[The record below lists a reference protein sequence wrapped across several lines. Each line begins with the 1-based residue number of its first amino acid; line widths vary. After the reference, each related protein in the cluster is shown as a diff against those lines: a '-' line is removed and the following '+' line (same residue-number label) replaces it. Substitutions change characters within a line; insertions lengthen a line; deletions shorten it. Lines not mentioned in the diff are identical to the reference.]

1 MIPGDLVRFVE
12 KSAIFKQRG
21 ETLALVTRVVPLED
35 TSVFYL
41 HLLMPT
47 GEVRV
52 RRCDDVELVEGAS
65 ETR

>member
-12 KSAIFKQRG
+12 KSAIFRQRG

-41 HLLMPT
+41 HLLMHT

-65 ETR
+65 EEG